1 MQKISFVDADGKAHV
16 LQVEPGHSVMQVAIE
31 NDVRGILADCG
42 GSRSC
47 ATCHCYLDA
56 PWALRF
62 APASVEELELVLQD
76 HDPEGNAEVAFGDEL
91 VGRRR
96 RDDGGLPGAGA
107 TAAGS
112 QPGPHSSCDSNTG
125 RC

>member
-56 PWALRF
+56 PWASRF
-62 APASVEELELVLQD
+62 APASVEEVELVSYAF
-76 HDPEGNAEVAFGDEL
+76 DPEPSSRLACQL
-91 VGRRR
+91 VLTQEHDGIVIRLPRR
-96 RDDGGLPGAGA
+96 
-107 TAAGS
+107 
-112 QPGPHSSCDSNTG
+112 QI
-125 RC
+125 